1 MLWQKERTTVIIWRM
16 LGNIKINK
24 IVEESSKNINK
35 IAKKVPCVSEL
46 DITSTSQMFV
56 DYKKEAEI
64 TKRER
69 RQAID
74 KFFEIIDK
82 GIEENDRELIAFGL
96 SSLSNVIASSLFSNI
111 GELTK
116 LIESG
121 ETIDL

>member
-1 MLWQKERTTVIIWRM
+1 M

-96 SSLSNVIASSLFSNI
+96 SSLSNVVASIPFSNI

>member
-1 MLWQKERTTVIIWRM
+1 M
-16 LGNIKINK
+16 NNK
-24 IVEESSKNINK
+24 IVEESLKNIKK
-35 IAKKVPCVSEL
+35 IVKKVPCVLDL
-46 DITSTSQMFV
+46 DITSAFQMFM
-56 DYKKEAEI
+56 DQKKEAEI

-96 SSLSNVIASSLFSNI
+96 SSLSNVVASSLFSNI